1 MVMAAPELVDGRDE
15 DGFTPLHLAVIAGN
29 MQLVTFLL
37 ANGANVNAVDNE
49 KHTVVHWAAV
59 CGETAALRAV
69 LAAGAHVSTP
79 DVHGGYPLHYAAQMC
94 GGERDSNLGLQV
106 LQTLLQHPEIK
117 VSVTDVDKRE
127 PLLWAASAG
136 SAKAVLAL
144 IRAGA
149 NVEAADKDGLTALHC
164 AASRGHTDCM
174 DTLLTLCGASVDI
187 IDTNGCTALHYAV
200 TLGHADATA
209 LLLAHGAD
217 PNRQDRKG
225 RSPAHC
231 GCAKGQFETVK
242 LIGSHGANLW
252 LRNAR
257 GDFPL
262 HDAAASG
269 RRELVRW
276 LLEIRPSQVNA
287 RNNDGRCSLHMAA
300 LNDNADMCK
309 ILLDA
314 GAQINPVL
322 RTSKNVFMTPLDC
335 ALQRGYRSTAKYLQL
350 HGGVPASRLSDPTK
364 PQVDSALNLQIRDD
378 VTFYGD
384 TSSESERE
392 RAGGSKSDAKTVR
405 KRVPH
410 GRQEKKK
417 VSVSGSESEKAK
429 LSRQKSTEKPAT
441 SKSEDRKRTPSRIDY
456 SNEITINGKTEVN
469 ISQSGEIV
477 LDKESVQTQTSAK
490 FVEKDRRPRSAK
502 YSRLRDKSAQ
512 SSLNKETMISISS
525 QASVSKIDHSTSTS
539 EEAIDT
545 VKEGKKIVT
554 QAESSP
560 PEKDIADEPK
570 QLSGPMH
577 DQHSLM
583 SYTSEDVEEPKKEIV
598 VEASIHP
605 QPQVP
610 SELEKEAPQPITQI
624 TSNVS
629 ILVETP
635 RKETDTERANK
646 EEKVVDTAEH
656 EQKKEV
662 SEQLEK
668 SGVTAIDGKQKEGT
682 GTNGKDLELEL
693 PQEIEV
699 TQSDIKI
706 EDESQ
711 PPSGDFAPQTDGTE
725 GDSQQISKR
734 IEGDTDIHKEAAQNE
749 QVDLPLQA
757 VSDQTDLQGSSKKEE
772 QQVITTDKLDTVH
785 EKDLTEIEK
794 QSKVV
799 EQTSPVTKLDETVLQ
814 PNELDQT
821 HDSSE
826 QKDILKE
833 SKKKSDEHASKSEET
848 SLKKNGKIDQKKRIK
863 DKTATEEKSK
873 SRKIEKSETQSK
885 VPKTRKQKEEDSKH
899 LSDLSSYSEDE
910 DHPERAHKS
919 FRVLTDK
926 ELDEIDDTKR
936 RKPRPKRDLSIEE
949 TRSKSLENK
958 AKKDMA
964 KRSKIPLFKSNLSKS
979 DRHLNESY
987 RETNLDTRIP
997 SLPNI
1002 RDERHMIREP
1012 IRCDSNMSAPL
1023 LTSMLSDKDRDSIS
1037 DLEDEKRNITKS
1049 KRFVKRRSKTREA
1062 RSAGSDYESSNL
1074 IDSGFEPSPRSTRVP
1089 KWKNMTERG
1098 VNMTSVTQN
1107 IQTNIRRYHLERKI
1121 FQQLL
1126 ELKRHQIRAGQHN
1139 EAVLVKRAIDAYH
1152 KSCASTVGVG
1162 RYIADDYT
1170 FKSFEKFLYEA
1181 LRKLQRNNAEYM
1193 RGLPETPVNPLLC
1206 TKSTNRCM
1214 HAAHAYTGVPCAA
1227 YLPKMDHHS
1236 IPKIGFN
1243 SVECKP
1249 GTGGFL
1255 PTINPKKAVTLELTH
1270 GSDKQIISLPTNKLD
1285 QNKRYYVTFTVKGHD
1300 APSDADNVNNNN
1312 NGSAH
1317 KHSKSD

>member
-1 MVMAAPELVDGRDE
+1 
-15 DGFTPLHLAVIAGN
+15 IS
-29 MQLVTFLL
+29 
-37 ANGANVNAVDNE
+37 
-49 KHTVVHWAAV
+49 V

-149 NVEAADKDGLTALHC
+149 TVEAADKDGLTALHC

-364 PQVDSALNLQIRDD
+364 SQVNSALNLQIRDD

-392 RAGGSKSDAKTVR
+392 RAGGSKTEAKTVR

-410 GRQEKKK
+410 SRQEKKK

-429 LSRQKSTEKPAT
+429 LSRQKSTDKPAT

-490 FVEKDRRPRSAK
+490 FAEKDRRPRSAK

-539 EEAIDT
+539 EEGIDT
-545 VKEGKKIVT
+545 AKEGKKTVAQT
-554 QAESSP
+554 ESSP
-560 PEKDIADEPK
+560 PEKDNSEEQK
-570 QLSGPMH
+570 QLSGPTQ
-577 DQHSLM
+577 DRHSLM
-583 SYTSEDVEEPKKEIV
+583 SYTSEDVEEPKKEII
-598 VEASIHP
+598 VEASVHP
-605 QPQVP
+605 QPQV
-610 SELEKEAPQPITQI
+610 SSQAEKEAPQPITQI

-635 RKETDTERANK
+635 RKDTDIEIAK
-646 EEKVVDTAEH
+646 MEEKIVDTT
-656 EQKKEV
+656 EQEEKKEV
-662 SEQLEK
+662 SEQVEK
-668 SGVTAIDGKQKEGT
+668 SDVTPIDSEQKEGT
-682 GTNGKDLELEL
+682 GIKNKDLEL

-699 TQSDIKI
+699 TQSIIKI
-706 EDESQ
+706 EDECQ
-711 PPSGDFAPQTDGTE
+711 PPSGDFAPQVDETE
-725 GDSQQISKR
+725 GGSQQISKTA
-734 IEGDTDIHKEAAQNE
+734 EGDTDINKNAAQNG
-749 QVDLPLQA
+749 QTDLPLQ
-757 VSDQTDLQGSSKKEE
+757 VVPDQTGIQGSSKQEKQE
-772 QQVITTDKLDTVH
+772 VISTDALETVH
-785 EKDLTEIEK
+785 EKESTEIEK
-794 QSKVV
+794 EKQIKVN
-799 EQTSPVTKLDETVLQ
+799 EQTFPVNKLDETVPQ
-814 PNELDQT
+814 PSESDEI
-821 HDSSE
+821 HASSE

-833 SKKKSDEHASKSEET
+833 SKKKHDEHASKPEET
-848 SLKKNGKIDQKKRIK
+848 RLEKNGKTDQKKKLK
-863 DKTATEEKSK
+863 DKTVTEVKAR

-885 VPKTRKQKEEDSKH
+885 VPKPRKHKQEEDSKH
-899 LSDLSSYSEDE
+899 LSDVSSYSEDE
-910 DHPERAHKS
+910 EFPERSHKS
-919 FRVLTDK
+919 FRILTDK

-936 RKPRPKRDLSIEE
+936 RKPRPKRDLSVEE
-949 TRSKSLENK
+949 PRSKSLENK
-958 AKKDMA
+958 AKKDMT

-979 DRHLNESY
+979 DRHLNQSY

-1002 RDERHMIREP
+1002 RDERHMMREP
-1012 IRCDSNMSAPL
+1012 MRCDSNMSAPL

-1098 VNMTSVTQN
+1098 VNMISVTQN

-1162 RYIADDYT
+1162 RYITDDYT

-1181 LRKLQRNNAEYM
+1181 LRKLQRNGAEYM